1 MARPVTLIASG
12 DQKTLQF
19 KVVDDTGDAVNIS
32 AFSDIDV
39 QVFAIDAETG
49 EPTGAAIVSENL
61 AGDVDLVGGGTTG
74 LFSVA
79 IVAADLASAAGDY
92 WLEARLEDAS
102 NRFRTCAP
110 HTLRVQEDLI
120 TS

>member
-1 MARPVTLIASG
+1 MARPVIEVTSG

-19 KVVDDTGDAVNIS
+19 AVVDDTGAAVNIS
-32 AFSDIDV
+32 AFTDVDV

-49 EPTGAAIVSENL
+49 EPTGAAVVSENI

-74 LFSVA
+74 LFSLALVS
-79 IVAADLASAAGDY
+79 ADTASLAGDY
-92 WLEARLEDAS
+92 WLEVRLEDAS

-110 HTLRVQEDLI
+110 YTLRVREDLI